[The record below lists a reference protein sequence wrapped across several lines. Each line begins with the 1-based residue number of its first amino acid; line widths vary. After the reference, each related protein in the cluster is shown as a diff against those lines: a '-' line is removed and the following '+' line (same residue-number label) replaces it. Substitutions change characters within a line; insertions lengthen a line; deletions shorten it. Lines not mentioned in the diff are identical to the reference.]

1 MNMINGDFAKEAA
14 NWMTAFSWVIKS
26 EDDDLYKEVR
36 KIVSDLKTNN
46 ISDDLVDQQ
55 MMVVDITIYATSL
68 KERASFEDKDNSK
81 KLTKFIVAAKAKER
95 AIMAQIGE

>member
-1 MNMINGDFAKEAA
+1 
-14 NWMTAFSWVIKS
+14 MTAYSWIIKGG
-26 EDDDLYKEVR
+26 DDDLYKEVR

-46 ISDDLVDQQ
+46 IGDDLVDQQ
-55 MMVVDITIYATSL
+55 MMVIDIISFAQSL

-95 AIMAQIGE
+95 AIMARMGG